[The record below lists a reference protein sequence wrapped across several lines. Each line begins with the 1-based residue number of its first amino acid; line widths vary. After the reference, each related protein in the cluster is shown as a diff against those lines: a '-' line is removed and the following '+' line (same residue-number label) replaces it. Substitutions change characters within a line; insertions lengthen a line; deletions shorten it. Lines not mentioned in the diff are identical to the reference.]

1 MNLERTEKLLNDFAE
16 RVIELAQKNLSSKGK
31 SGNLSKTL
39 SYHLKLHKSG
49 ALDMDFL
56 SAGYGTFID
65 KGVRGATGKAH
76 PRDGK
81 IRGLG
86 SPYKYGTRQPPSSA
100 LDKWVVRKGLTGTR
114 DSKGRF
120 VPRKSLTFAI
130 AVNIR
135 KYGIKSTNFFTNA
148 FEEAFKDLPDD
159 FTRKYGEDVI
169 KFLQF
174 ATKEF

>member
-1 MNLERTEKLLNDFAE
+1 M
-16 RVIELAQKNLSSKGK
+16 
-31 SGNLSKTL
+31 
-39 SYHLKLHKSG
+39 
-49 ALDMDFL
+49 
-56 SAGYGTFID
+56 
-65 KGVRGATGKAH
+65 
-76 PRDGK
+76 
-81 IRGLG
+81 G

>member
-56 SAGYGTFID
+56 SAGYGTFVD
-65 KGVRGATGKAH
+65 KGVSGTERKYNT
-76 PRDGK
+76 
-81 IRGLG
+81 
-86 SPYKYGTRQPPSSA
+86 PYAYKTKQPPSSA

-114 DSKGRF
+114 DSKGSF
-120 VPRKSLTFAI
+120 VPRKSIT
-130 AVNIR
+130 V
-135 KYGIKSTNFFTNA
+135 
-148 FEEAFKDLPDD
+148 
-159 FTRKYGEDVI
+159 
-169 KFLQF
+169 
-174 ATKEF
+174 

>member
-49 ALDMDFL
+49 ASDMDFL
-56 SAGYGTFID
+56 SAGYGTFVD
-65 KGVRGATGKAH
+65 KGVSGTERKYNT
-76 PRDGK
+76 
-81 IRGLG
+81 
-86 SPYKYGTRQPPSSA
+86 PYAYKTKQPPSSA

-120 VPRKSLTFAI
+120 VPRKSITFLI
-130 AVNIR
+130 ARSIKR
-135 KYGIKSTNFFTNA
+135 YGIKPTNFFTNA

>member
-56 SAGYGTFID
+56 SAGYGTFVD
-65 KGVRGATGKAH
+65 KGVSGTERKYNT
-76 PRDGK
+76 
-81 IRGLG
+81 
-86 SPYKYGTRQPPSSA
+86 PYAYKTKQPPSSA

-114 DSKGRF
+114 DSKGRC
-120 VPRKSLTFAI
+120 VPRKSITFLI
-130 AVNIR
+130 ARSIKR
-135 KYGIKSTNFFTNA
+135 YGIKPTNFFTNA

>member
-56 SAGYGTFID
+56 SAGYGAFVD
-65 KGVRGATGKAH
+65 KGVSGTERKYNT
-76 PRDGK
+76 
-81 IRGLG
+81 
-86 SPYKYGTRQPPSSA
+86 PYAYKTKQPPA
-100 LDKWVVRKGLTGTR
+100 DKLIPWITRKGIQGR
-114 DSKGRF
+114 DKKTGRF
-120 VPRKSLTFAI
+120 ITRKSLSFAI
-130 AVNIR
+130 AKSIKR
-135 KYGIKSTNFFTNA
+135 YGIKPTNFFTNA

-159 FTRKYGEDVI
+159 FTRRYGEDVI

>member
-16 RVIELAQKNLSSKGK
+16 RVIELSRKNLKGS
-31 SGNLSKTL
+31 SGNLSKSL

-56 SAGYGTFID
+56 SAGYGTFVD
-65 KGVRGATGKAH
+65 KGVSGTERKYNT
-76 PRDGK
+76 
-81 IRGLG
+81 
-86 SPYKYGTRQPPSSA
+86 PYAYKTKQPPSSA

-120 VPRKSLTFAI
+120 VPRKSITFLI
-130 AVNIR
+130 ARSIKR
-135 KYGIKSTNFFTNA
+135 YGIKPTNFFTNA

>member
-56 SAGYGTFID
+56 SAGYGTFVD
-65 KGVRGATGKAH
+65 KGVSGTERKYNT
-76 PRDGK
+76 
-81 IRGLG
+81 
-86 SPYKYGTRQPPSSA
+86 PYAYKTKQPPSSA

-120 VPRKSLTFAI
+120 VPRKSITFLI
-130 AVNIR
+130 ARSIKR
-135 KYGIKSTNFFTNA
+135 YGIKPTNFFTNA

>member
-31 SGNLSKTL
+31 SGNLSKSL

-56 SAGYGTFID
+56 SAGYGTFVD
-65 KGVRGATGKAH
+65 KGVSGTERKYNT
-76 PRDGK
+76 
-81 IRGLG
+81 
-86 SPYKYGTRQPPSSA
+86 PYAYKTKQPPSSA

-120 VPRKSLTFAI
+120 VPRKSITFLI
-130 AVNIR
+130 ARSIKR
-135 KYGIKSTNFFTNA
+135 YGIKPTNFFTNA

>member
-56 SAGYGTFID
+56 SAGYGTFVD
-65 KGVRGATGKAH
+65 KGVSGTERKYNT
-76 PRDGK
+76 
-81 IRGLG
+81 
-86 SPYKYGTRQPPSSA
+86 PYAYKTKQPPSSA

-120 VPRKSLTFAI
+120 VPRKSITFLI
-130 AVNIR
+130 AR
-135 KYGIKSTNFFTNA
+135 STKRYGIKPTNFFTNA

>member
-56 SAGYGTFID
+56 SAGYGTFVD
-65 KGVRGATGKAH
+65 KGVSGTERKYNT
-76 PRDGK
+76 
-81 IRGLG
+81 
-86 SPYKYGTRQPPSSA
+86 PYAYKTKQPPSSA

-120 VPRKSLTFAI
+120 VPRKSITFLI
-130 AVNIR
+130 ARSIKR
-135 KYGIKSTNFFTNA
+135 YGIKPTNFFTNA

-159 FTRKYGEDVI
+159 FTRRYGEDVI